1 MSQINSNKT
10 DDKIAAKNLVTI
22 DKSDIPD
29 GGMKSYKQEDDSI
42 ILVTRDRDEFSA
54 FDGKCPHAGAD
65 LGEGL
70 RCGDRVICPWHHGS
84 FDSRDGTLLEPV
96 AMRGLTQYELIDEGA
111 RLVVDTAAKIDNR
124 TANDKLTDTHTIIVG
139 GGGAGFMTANQL
151 RHTGYGG
158 KITLISADNKA
169 PYNRPL
175 LSKAFLAGQMDEG
188 KLILGGSNWADRN
201 NIDLRLNQRVSEILP
216 NENAIIIENNN
227 GDNEKQSADFLV
239 VATGAEPKIP
249 PFKGADLAGVF
260 TLRSMSDAKAI
271 KEASQD
277 KQVVIVGTGFIGME
291 AAAALSQAGEATS
304 ITVVG
309 RSARVMSNIVSEAV
323 SNALIK
329 LHEENAVRFVFG
341 AGVESIDGDG
351 SHVSGVTLSD
361 GSTLAADVVILG
373 TGVAPRT
380 DLLEQVD
387 DPDGVQVDNELQLRD
402 GVYALGDIAKAT
414 NQMGRMR
421 IEHWRVALQH
431 GMVTAAAILNEDN
444 EHSLEER
451 IPFFWTAQY
460 GKSLRYSGHAATPDK
475 GILFGT
481 PDDLDY
487 IEYYFD
493 DEGEN
498 TRASAA
504 SSLGRDKELIAFSEL
519 LRRGHA
525 PTRAQINAGFDIIEQ
540 AHALSP

>member
-1 MSQINSNKT
+1 MTDNNK
-10 DDKIAAKNLVTI
+10 ITI
-22 DKSDIPD
+22 SAEGIKD
-29 GGMKSYKQEDDSI
+29 GGMKSFKQDDDSI
-42 ILVTRDRDEFSA
+42 ILITRDGDEFNA
-54 FDGKCPHAGAD
+54 FDGKCTHAGAD

-70 RCGDRVICPWHHGS
+70 RCGNRVICPWHHGT
-84 FDSRDGTLLEPV
+84 FDSTDGSLIEPV
-96 AMRGLTQYELIDEGA
+96 AMKGLTRYSVTRQGDNLI
-111 RLVVDTAAKIDNR
+111 VDTTSNINERADNDQL
-124 TANDKLTDTHTIIVG
+124 ADTHTIIVG

-175 LSKAFLAGQMDEG
+175 LSKAFLAGQMDES

-201 NIDLRLNQRVSEILP
+201 NIDLRLNQRVSEVLP

-291 AAAALSQAGEATS
+291 AAAALSQAGEAAS

-323 SNALIK
+323 SNALVK
-329 LHEENAVRFVFG
+329 LHEENGVRFVFG

-351 SHVSGVTLSD
+351 SHVSSITLSD

-380 DLLEQVD
+380 DLLEQVN

-431 GMVTAAAILNEDN
+431 GIVTAGAILNDDN
-444 EHSLEER
+444 VNTLEER